1 MIQSAVTL
9 YIYRAAGSS
18 SVRIHVRLHCG
29 IHIGPYTNRDVIL
42 DVKQRIHMPFPCTCM
57 VPFIWALLSQC
68 INTTDKYNCTTP
80 VGVRLLS
87 VSLLLPTETI
97 RKARHVALILQLN

>member
-9 YIYRAAGSS
+9 YIYRVAGLSC
-18 SVRIHVRLHCG
+18 VPIHVRLHCR

-42 DVKQRIHMPFPCTCM
+42 ARKATYTHALSLYVY
-57 VPFIWALLSQC
+57 VPFHLGSPFSK
-68 INTTDKYNCTTP
+68 NTTDKYNCTTP

-97 RKARHVALILQLN
+97 RKARHVASIFQLN